1 MNFARSKGS
10 GAKNCS
16 RSCKLQMSLRVS
28 PLNMYVP
35 VKTQIS
41 NWLLAAQAVHQK
53 DFKKLHVAWWVSWD
67 EPLEPPTQVSKRDFN
82 SKSFYFSPCQ
92 IATDPAVRS
101 VLRFFRG
108 HERAPDGSA
117 LATTTAR
124 TSLFCDK
131 QATEAA
137 RQKPVHFFALFSQGL
152 CG

>member
-1 MNFARSKGS
+1 M
-10 GAKNCS
+10 
-16 RSCKLQMSLRVS
+16 S

-92 IATDPAVRS
+92 IATDPS
-101 VLRFFRG
+101 QQPQLSQPPT
-108 HERAPDGSA
+108 EPSA
-117 LATTTAR
+117 N
-124 TSLFCDK
+124 FPP
-131 QATEAA
+131 AA
-137 RQKPVHFFALFSQGL
+137 RVEWKEGTPLDEIVPNLPTLPWIFEIEWAFLYVPPPL
-152 CG
+152 IDPPPR